1 MRCSLPARLLGLL
14 LALACAVLPCRPASA
29 DAFGDLKARYE
40 KEKDKDFS
48 TRMATLNEVA
58 ALGTAEGLRWLERVS
73 KDDHD
78 PSVRVNA
85 LWSIAKVKLP
95 EAGQSLLETFRKGEP
110 KDRGSIL
117 SAWTSYRTEDLPEDV
132 IATAL
137 ASKDVSARSSLLTVF
152 ARRNDPRL
160 LAECGRY
167 LSDFPTNAS
176 SIINPLSQRMSPGA
190 VPLLL
195 AVFDET
201 KAYERD
207 NVPRAFS
214 AVAPD
219 VKQAL
224 VDAITKGVEPALTRA
239 AQVAARARIAEA
251 EAALLAAAHAAK
263 DDERKA
269 FFLDAATRVGLAS
282 EEGLQLALQ
291 CLRSPKE
298 VLVLGGA
305 RALRVRPCPTAI
317 PLLIRLLGSR
327 STPIKAEARVTLE
340 RITGQGFGDRA
351 DLWEAWWKEHGA
363 TFDPSKVP
371 AQAEADALDRTL
383 VDLALEKGAEALRA
397 MAAGREAKSSKAPWE
412 YGSHPV
418 GTTALVLL
426 ALHAV
431 DADTKEKAFTE
442 GLRWLLSQPVPD
454 STYDAGIVAMALETI
469 GGKKHAAKV
478 KEATRVLL
486 AAQNEQGGWGY
497 SSASQ
502 KTDHS
507 NGQYAIL
514 GLRHAVRAGV
524 KVPEAAWRNAH
535 AAWMR
540 TQNPDGGWTYVP
552 TGPKDTST
560 CSMTAAGVSSLLICA
575 ENLAL
580 DEAGREATWAAI
592 DRGFVALGK
601 LMKVGTDSLY
611 ALYGVER
618 AGVLGRRALLGTV
631 PWYAPGAKRILD
643 EQARD
648 GLWTGPYH
656 RAVDSALAL
665 LFLKKA
671 TAPIAG
677 PITGDGRPLAPPPA
691 PAPAPS
697 PAPAPAPAP
706 TPAPAPPPA
715 PAPEPLP
722 GPQAR

>member
-1 MRCSLPARLLGLL
+1 MRRARPGRAALLL
-14 LALACAVLPCRPASA
+14 LALACTLLPCRPARA

-40 KEKDKDFS
+40 KEKEKDFS

-58 ALGTAEGLRWLERVS
+58 ALGTEEGLRWLERVS

-78 PSVRVNA
+78 PSVRINA

-95 EAGQSLLETFRKGEP
+95 QAGQSLLETFRKGDP

-152 ARRNDPRL
+152 ARRNDARL

-195 AVFDET
+195 AVFDDT

-224 VDAITKGVEPALTRA
+224 VDAITRGVEPTLTRA

-251 EAALLAAAHAAK
+251 EAALLGAAHAAK
-263 DDERKA
+263 EDERKA
-269 FFLDAATRVGLAS
+269 FFLDAAARVGLAS
-282 EEGLQLALQ
+282 EEGRLLALE
-291 CLRSPKE
+291 CLKSPKE

-305 RALRVRPCPTAI
+305 RALRVRPCPAAI
-317 PLLIRLLGSR
+317 PPLIKLLGSR
-327 STPIKAEARVTLE
+327 STAIQAEARVTLE

-351 DLWEAWWKEHGA
+351 DLWEAWWKDHGD
-363 TFDPSKVP
+363 TFDPASVKPPPEGEV
-371 AQAEADALDRTL
+371 LDRAL

-412 YGSHPV
+412 YASHPV

-431 DADTKEKAFTE
+431 DPDTKDKVFSE
-442 GLRWLLSQPVPD
+442 GLRWLLAQSVPD

-469 GGKKHAAKV
+469 GGKKHAGKV
-478 KEATRVLL
+478 KEAARVLL

-497 SSASQ
+497 SSANQ

-524 KVPEAAWRNAH
+524 KVPEAAWRSAH

-560 CSMTAAGVSSLLICA
+560 CSMTAAGLSSLLICA

-580 DEAGREATWAAI
+580 DDASREATWAAI
-592 DRGFVALGK
+592 DRGFVALGT

-643 EQARD
+643 DQARD
-648 GLWTGPYH
+648 GLWTGTYH

-677 PITGDGRPLAPPPA
+677 PVTGSSRPLAPPPA
-691 PAPAPS
+691 PATVPPAPAPS
-697 PAPAPAPAP
+697 APAPAQPAPAPSQPAPAP
-706 TPAPAPPPA
+706 TPEPA
-715 PAPEPLP
+715 
-722 GPQAR
+722 AR